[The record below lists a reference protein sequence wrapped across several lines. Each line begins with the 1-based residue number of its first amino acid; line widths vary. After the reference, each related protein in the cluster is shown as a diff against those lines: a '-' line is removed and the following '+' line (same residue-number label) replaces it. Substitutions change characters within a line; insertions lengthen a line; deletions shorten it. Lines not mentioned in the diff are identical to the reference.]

1 MTIDTWYNKEHRHT
15 GIALLTPEAM
25 HYGLAQDI
33 QIARGEVLLAA
44 YEAHPERFVKR
55 IPVPPLVPAAAW
67 INKPKLLPV
76 SEGKIH

>member
-1 MTIDTWYNKEHRHT
+1 V
-15 GIALLTPEAM
+15 

-33 QIARGEVLLAA
+33 QIARGEVLRAA

-55 IPVPPLVPAAAW
+55 IPVPPILPEAVW

-76 SEGKIH
+76 TDEKIH